1 MPVAFLYQKLPRQ
14 MDRDAGLQGKGL
26 VMDKCPAGMVA
37 QGLCPV
43 LDSLACALPGNEVE
57 DSLSRNTDC
66 SYSTPSFGVIRD
78 G

>member
-14 MDRDAGLQGKGL
+14 MDGDAGLQGKGL

-43 LDSLACALPGNEVE
+43 LGSLACAHPGNKVE
-57 DSLSRNTDC
+57 DSLSRNNDR
-66 SYSTPSFGVIRD
+66 SYSTPSFGVVRD